1 VDWLHAT
8 AANLHILSWGR
19 SFGSSGSSGRH
30 VTQASPWL
38 TLDTDNK
45 CVSAV
50 LRHPGCSSS
59 CSMLLHMAVSG
70 ARLTRSR
77 TRRCLQFNSYSPRS
91 FKARR
96 SHPALR
102 LQRRRHHVCPRNI
115 ERHIRSG

>member
-1 VDWLHAT
+1 MTRVCFCCSPFACPSSMDCRNRGACVAGDRVVVDWLHAT

-70 ARLTRSR
+70 ACIARTRM
-77 TRRCLQFNSYSPRS
+77 RRCL
-91 FKARR
+91 
-96 SHPALR
+96 
-102 LQRRRHHVCPRNI
+102 
-115 ERHIRSG
+115 